1 MQGLGF
7 FCCFVLKPYK
17 NTKEAQGGVLRA
29 LRDGG
34 TAGVGEGARSSITAV
49 LKVYTLS
56 LRIRESFQLGL
67 VQGLGIL
74 TQEGHL
80 REIKFH
86 ENNCR
91 VCEGG
96 A

>member
-49 LKVYTLS
+49 FKVYTLYLRTRECFSTRLGTGLRHIDPRGS
-56 LRIRESFQLGL
+56 L
-67 VQGLGIL
+67 
-74 TQEGHL
+74 EG
-80 REIKFH
+80 
-86 ENNCR
+86 N
-91 VCEGG
+91 
-96 A
+96 